1 MNYTR
6 TPISAA
12 LPVTLADAK
21 DYARVTH
28 SAEDLV
34 FARLIKAAALEI
46 EQYTD
51 LALITQTITAT
62 TDTDPGFIIA
72 LPVGPVAAGATV
84 TVYRIEAD
92 GSATLIPSGY
102 WLEAG
107 RYACLHFTTD
117 TTPAGPLRIT
127 YPAGYGASDA
137 SVPVDLSHAICDHV
151 LRMYVQRGD
160 DDVKQGLSPASARIA
175 ARYRKVSV

>member
-21 DYARVTH
+21 AYARVTH
-28 SAEDLV
+28 SAEDSV
-34 FARLIKAAALEI
+34 FTALIKTAALEV

-51 LALITQTITAT
+51 LALLSQTITAT
-62 TDTDPGFIIA
+62 TDADPGYTVA

-84 TVYRIEAD
+84 TVHTIEAD
-92 GSATLIPSGY
+92 GSATLIASGY

-107 RYACLHFTTD
+107 RYARLHFTTD
-117 TTPAGPLRIT
+117 TTPTGPLRIT
-127 YPAGYGASDA
+127 YPAGYD
-137 SVPVDLSHAICDHV
+137 SVPADLSHAICDHV
-151 LRMYVQRGD
+151 LRMYGQRGD